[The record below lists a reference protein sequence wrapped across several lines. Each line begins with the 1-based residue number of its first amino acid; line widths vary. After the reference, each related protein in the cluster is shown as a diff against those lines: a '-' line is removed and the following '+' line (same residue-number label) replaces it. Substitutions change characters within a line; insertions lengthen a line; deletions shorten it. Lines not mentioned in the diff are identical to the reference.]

1 MTGTSKY
8 QGSCFNL
15 EPMRP
20 RLILMLSALIVLNAC
35 NILETLTNPSGNAG
49 PVGSGDPGPVPG
61 SRDVRTWPF
70 SSTSIWNT
78 PIGSKAEFVPSGLQ
92 ADAYW
97 GSFSMEVV
105 VVLTP
110 EAPLTDVFEN
120 LKDWSDPSV
129 GARCLKE
136 GPNINKP
143 TVRLPIPSD
152 WTYPHEGKLPDGV
165 AAIMLPNKR
174 TLYQTQPFHRCIA
187 GSYATSHYPYE
198 QVDIYGD
205 GRLGAHGGSG
215 LSSLGGTIRI
225 GELVP
230 GGAIRHAM
238 KVSVN
243 NKLYLAYNND
253 GSRGYRWPA
262 RKSDGESDI
271 NYQGKVPA
279 LEMGA
284 LLALNSDFDVLQLR
298 TEPARIIATAFKNY
312 GAYVVDETAGT
323 MVILDLERGPA
334 GRVQSEFKSKWGYGF
349 DQAKIRPNGNAF
361 GEDMAK
367 IWPALQVVNNN
378 TASSI
383 GGGGTPIVDR
393 APDVKP

>member
-1 MTGTSKY
+1 
-8 QGSCFNL
+8 
-15 EPMRP
+15 MRL
-20 RLILMLSALIVLNAC
+20 RLILALVIPTLACVTTLSAC
-35 NILETLTNPSGNAG
+35 NILQSLTDPTKNGGSSGPTGPTG
-49 PVGSGDPGPVPG
+49 PVGSGEPGPTPG
-61 SRDVRTWPF
+61 ARDVRLWPF
-70 SSTSIWNT
+70 ASTSIWNT
-78 PIGSKAEFVPSGLQ
+78 PIGSNAEYVASGIRT
-92 ADAYW
+92 DPYW
-97 GSFSMEVV
+97 GSYGQEAI

-120 LKDWSDPSV
+120 LKDWSDQSV

-143 TVRLPIPSD
+143 VTRLPIPSD
-152 WTYPHEGKLPDGV
+152 WTYPHEGGLPDGV
-165 AAIMLPNKR
+165 AAIMLADKR
-174 TLYQTQPFHRCIA
+174 TVYQTQPFHRCVA

-243 NKLYLAYNND
+243 NRLYLAYNND
-253 GSRGYRWPA
+253 GSGGFRWPA
-262 RKSDGESDI
+262 RKSDGGAQS

-284 LLALNSDFDVLQLR
+284 LLALRADFDVLQLR

-312 GAYVVDETAGT
+312 GAYVTDETGGE
-323 MVILDLERGPA
+323 MVILNLERGPA
-334 GRVQSEFKSKWGYGF
+334 GVVKNEFKNKWGYGF
-349 DQAKIRPNGNAF
+349 DQSRLVQDGSIF
-361 GEDMAK
+361 GQDMAK

-378 TASSI
+378 TANNI
-383 GGGGTPIVDR
+383 GGGGTPRVDR
-393 APDVKP
+393 APEVNP